1 VDTGAVRK
9 RETAALP
16 DGGFLRQI
24 CKILEDLKVVWGAKN
39 ISGGLPISGGLLAD
53 LTNFAWVCF
62 CHRHLVKMSIL
73 KVLESLLAKNNLIL
87 TFSSIKKLVDKK
99 LLYAKQFK
107 KINIYSEKY
116 FQKNINISP
125 LATAEIRQNP
135 HKKTHKNYP
144 WVKNGLKSS

>member
-62 CHRHLVKMSIL
+62 CLADSGGFGVSISKKQLVSH
-73 KVLESLLAKNNLIL
+73 
-87 TFSSIKKLVDKK
+87 F
-99 LLYAKQFK
+99 FFHK
-107 KINIYSEKY
+107 KIS
-116 FQKNINISP
+116 
-125 LATAEIRQNP
+125 
-135 HKKTHKNYP
+135 
-144 WVKNGLKSS
+144 